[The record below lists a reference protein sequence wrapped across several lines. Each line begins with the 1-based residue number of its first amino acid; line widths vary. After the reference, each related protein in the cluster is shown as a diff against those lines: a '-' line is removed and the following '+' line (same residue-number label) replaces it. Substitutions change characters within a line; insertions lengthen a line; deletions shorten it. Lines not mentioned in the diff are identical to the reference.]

1 MSEPNDAK
9 GAASQACCDQFQETI
24 MKTEKC
30 PVCDWELKGDAK
42 KVKVKDRTVT
52 VCCDECAEKVKANPG
67 KYLAKK

>member
-1 MSEPNDAK
+1 
-9 GAASQACCDQFQETI
+9 
-24 MKTEKC
+24 MKTKKC

-67 KYLAKK
+67 KFLTKK